1 MITLYESILDD
12 IETTMAAGDEL
23 IKGVNDELN
32 NIKNTIT
39 KLRNWQKISTITRGK
54 DLEILLPAQNIL
66 SCLDINNSEELGNI
80 FIRICS
86 WDENTK
92 ETNYRVEVYG
102 CKSNASL
109 LSSIYGDLEK
119 ICIFC
124 HSVITNKSVTKQKF
138 IKSELLP
145 LFDDID
151 TIKQLHIKYKK
162 HVRDLDR
169 AILGK

>member
-39 KLRNWQKISTITRGK
+39 KLRNWQKESTITRGK
-54 DLEILLPAQNIL
+54 DLVILLPAQYVL
-66 SCLDINNSEELGNI
+66 SFLDIKNGEELDNI
-80 FIRICS
+80 FIRLCC

-92 ETNYRVEVYG
+92 EIQYRIEVYG
-102 CKSNASL
+102 TKSNSL
-109 LSSIYGDLEK
+109 YSSTYNINEK

-138 IKSELLP
+138 IKSELVS
-145 LFDDID
+145 LFDDIN

-162 HVRDLDR
+162 HVRDLNK
-169 AILGK
+169 AILGI